1 MSKQT
6 AVEWLQHQLNLT
18 GKTHFFSLR
27 ELIEQALQIEKEQH
41 EDTWLDSRVEL
52 PGYGLISKSKSFE
65 EYYNETYGKEASH
78 EG

>member
-41 EDTWLDSRVEL
+41 EDTWLDSRLEDK
-52 PGYGLISKSKSFE
+52 GDNYIGKEKSFE
-65 EYYNETYGKEASH
+65 QYFTENYGNNK
-78 EG
+78 